1 MKTNILIIV
10 GHENRIFE
18 IMNDTFGIDL
28 LANNINCINWCD
40 IFEINM
46 NNKTINYFKNIATS
60 YTDSNNFIYNTES
73 RIDFANPKKFI
84 YNNAIKLD
92 IIIYLIRHSYS
103 YNNTNKLNVLVDGN
117 ITDGNEYILNYYPF
131 LFNKKA
137 KILHNGISLA
147 TNSAINLNNYLK
159 KQYNLSNC
167 IINFACSYYI
177 RTQET
182 LYYFQKTIMEND
194 ILERYDIFPY
204 IDEYIFHKLNNNKL
218 YYRISNI
225 MYDIYKNDN
234 KENVLF
240 KNNSNYEF
248 FNMTYKL
255 HNMNHNFLDNIFLY
269 MKYKNCI

>member
-1 MKTNILIIV
+1 MNTNIFIII

-18 IMNDTFGIDL
+18 IINDTFGIDL
-28 LANNINCINWCD
+28 LSNNITSINWCD

-46 NNKTINYFKNIATS
+46 NNKTINYYKNIVTS

-103 YNNTNKLNVLVDGN
+103 YNNTNILNTLVDGN
-117 ITDGNEYILNYYPF
+117 ITDGNTYILNSYLF
-131 LFNKKA
+131 LFKKKA

-167 IINFACSYYI
+167 NINFACD
-177 RTQET
+177 
-182 LYYFQKTIMEND
+182 LY
-194 ILERYDIFPY
+194 
-204 IDEYIFHKLNNNKL
+204 
-218 YYRISNI
+218 
-225 MYDIYKNDN
+225 
-234 KENVLF
+234 V
-240 KNNSNYEF
+240 
-248 FNMTYKL
+248 
-255 HNMNHNFLDNIFLY
+255 
-269 MKYKNCI
+269 